1 MFSLRK
7 IILLTVSIISAN
19 VFAQE
24 RPTYDFLKVDPN
36 ARASAL
42 GGAFETYT
50 DDPNV
55 MFYNPAGLSTMT
67 KKQVSAGFGK
77 YLLDINYGT
86 VSYGM
91 KYKNAGWLGVGIK
104 YFNYGTFDYADENGA
119 TGGTFGANDFMLSLT
134 YSNYVYEKINYGV
147 SIKYIYSKI
156 DKYNSSG
163 LGIDFGFLYVIP
175 WQELNLALSI
185 NNFGLQLDKYDQ
197 TTEKLPLDV
206 RFGISKKL
214 EHLPVRLS
222 FSLSNLN
229 QEQDK
234 FIQRFKAFAIGG
246 EFAFSESFT
255 LRIGYSN
262 EKRQDLK
269 VGTSIGIAGFSAG
282 FGFKVMDKYKFDY
295 AFNSLGKVGSTHKFN
310 LAYVFKE

>member
-1 MFSLRK
+1 MYIYRK
-7 IILLTVSIISAN
+7 FIFFIVLTTAINII
-19 VFAQE
+19 AQE
-24 RPTYDFLKVDPN
+24 KPTYDFLKVDPN

-55 MFYNPAGLSTMT
+55 MFYNPAGLSTLT
-67 KKQVSAGFGK
+67 KKQVSGGFGK

-91 KYKNAGWLGVGIK
+91 KYKNAGWLGIGIK
-104 YFNYGTFDYADENGA
+104 YFNYGTFDYADENGV
-119 TGGTFGANDFMLSLT
+119 TGGTFGANDLMLSLT

-147 SIKYIYSKI
+147 SVKYIYSKI
-156 DKYNSSG
+156 DKYNSSA
-163 LGIDFGFLYVIP
+163 LALDFGFLYVIP
-175 WQELNLALSI
+175 WQELNIALSV
-185 NNFGLQLDKYDQ
+185 NNFGLQIDKYNL
-197 TTEKLPLDV
+197 TKEKLPLDV

-222 FSLSNLN
+222 FSISNIN

-234 FIQRFKAFAIGG
+234 FIQRFKSFALGG
-246 EFAFSESFT
+246 EFAFSDNFAI
-255 LRIGYSN
+255 RIGYSN

-269 VGTSIGIAGFSAG
+269 VGTTIGIAGFSAG
-282 FGFKVMDKYKFDY
+282 FGFKMMDKYKFDY
-295 AFNSLGKVGSTHKFN
+295 AFNSFGKVGGTHKFN
-310 LAYVFKE
+310 IAYVFKD